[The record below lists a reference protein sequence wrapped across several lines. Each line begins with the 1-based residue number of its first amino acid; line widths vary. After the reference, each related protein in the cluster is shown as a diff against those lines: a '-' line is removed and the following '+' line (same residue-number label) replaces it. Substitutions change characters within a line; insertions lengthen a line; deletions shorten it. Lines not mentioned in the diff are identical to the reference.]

1 MLRKFPR
8 DVRDPYSVLLQ
19 SMPSTYF
26 RKDLLLVG
34 KSYWKY
40 RIPGMY
46 SACFFENGQEK
57 FFFNNINIAHQF
69 NVAPNSFIKKQ

>member
-1 MLRKFPR
+1 
-8 DVRDPYSVLLQ
+8 
-19 SMPSTYF
+19 MPSTYF

-69 NVAPNSFIKKQ
+69 NVAPNSFINYSYWMWILKKLLDPLHYFKK